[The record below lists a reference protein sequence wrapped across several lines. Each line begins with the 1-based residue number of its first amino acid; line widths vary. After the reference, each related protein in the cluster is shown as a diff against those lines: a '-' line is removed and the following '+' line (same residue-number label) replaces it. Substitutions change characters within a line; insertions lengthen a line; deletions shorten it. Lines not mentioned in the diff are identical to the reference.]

1 MVSEWNSVVGE
12 GGLGNCMSLSVL
24 SQESSVV
31 RQICKNVHFCVETG
45 ARQCFWYTNLA
56 TDCFYDTWWG
66 PVIEKFDIVRPRLN
80 SQGAFW
86 L

>member
-1 MVSEWNSVVGE
+1 MVSEWNSVVGK

-31 RQICKNVHFCVETG
+31 RQTWQKCSFLR
-45 ARQCFWYTNLA
+45 RQWLVSVILYTNFA
-56 TDCFYDTWWG
+56 NDCFYDTWWG
-66 PVIEKFDIVRPRLN
+66 PVIEKFDIVRLRLN
-80 SQGAFW
+80 CQGAFW